1 MALASSTQPAVVSL
15 FNKDAS
21 ILDDDIFNQFI
32 DADEFDFSDS
42 SYDRSTQADVSDRDS
57 WFDEPFTGGAEDLTG
72 KWLRQ
77 QMTAQAYLQIC

>member
-1 MALASSTQPAVVSL
+1 MALASSAQPLLASL
-15 FNKDAS
+15 SKDAS

-57 WFDEPFTGGAEDLTG
+57 WFDEPYTGGTEDLTG
-72 KWLRQ
+72 KSRRQ
-77 QMTAQAYLQIC
+77 RMTAQAYLQIC

>member
-1 MALASSTQPAVVSL
+1 MALASSAQPLLASL
-15 FNKDAS
+15 SKDAS

-57 WFDEPFTGGAEDLTG
+57 WFDEPYTGGTEDLTG

-77 QMTAQAYLQIC
+77 RMTAQAYLQIC